1 MMSSIQRTPKKN
13 NSLHARVGPGFLSC
27 SEPANDL
34 AEEESHETQF
44 NCSSGHGW
52 VRDGARDGNTKG
64 KLELTWVRVGVP
76 WLGKTA
82 ILTHVNTYGDLIF
95 QVARLGDRSKDELTH
110 PQ

>member
-52 VRDGARDGNTKG
+52 VRDGARDGNTKALKHG
-64 KLELTWVRVGVP
+64 CLLWLDACYFFSPLLTS
-76 WLGKTA
+76 
-82 ILTHVNTYGDLIF
+82 